1 LLLSGTIEVNNKCSQ
16 DCLLFEKTEEAFKK
30 VLECIKEE
38 NIEIKKILE
47 QIAKLILEAVDNDY
61 IIVNLEKSFA
71 LALEE
76 AKSKHKYVN
85 DYDLASIGIEELI
98 KACFEEVIY
107 EFKGGSL

>member
-1 LLLSGTIEVNNKCSQ
+1 
-16 DCLLFEKTEEAFKK
+16 
-30 VLECIKEE
+30 
-38 NIEIKKILE
+38 
-47 QIAKLILEAVDNDY
+47 
-61 IIVNLEKSFA
+61 

-107 EFKGGSL
+107 EFKGGSLWYKTIMIGRALHEERLKNEKILTQIGELFAKLEETIKMKRCSVQIDLFFWKYGRK